1 MPKYK
6 FTDPVYGRSL
16 VFDQDAPPSDEE
28 LDAAFE
34 AEFEKELVFD
44 ELINNKQYMS
54 DARANWKDETGEDW
68 EDSDAD
74 LVEKEFEYWNT
85 IENNLTLG
93 GIEIAKSFSELEPK
107 EAQKVLRRF
116 DIYDR
121 TNATGEGARGTWEQI
136 KGVGSAILSDPIT
149 WTGAGAGLKV
159 IKQIGGRGVLRNILM
174 KIAYPAGAGGFW
186 GEAADAER
194 QGMEISLGA
203 REEYDPEQ
211 GVKAGAVGATLG
223 VVAPMA
229 IRGTGRVVGAT
240 ADIVRPSTWRKGQEA
255 LLETAGGAKAAKE
268 GSIEAAEEALGRG
281 DYQSAVVA
289 SSESLSTE
297 LSTIHSNF
305 VSRYDELGELAVYP
319 NSLSQMWQ
327 RAKDAGITNKNIDQF
342 IQQMTDGI
350 NTPTR
355 TLRLIR
361 AELGK
366 EAQRSRNGIGQ
377 NVGADKV
384 LDGFH
389 KESKDMF
396 TQAAKEAG
404 KGGQARKLDNDYFSF
419 MNLEDSKSFRDAAER
434 GSKAS
439 SLIANILATP
449 KHAPQKISEY
459 LAQMSKL
466 EKLSGNTGFKNQQL
480 GFLRL
485 AMSEELFKGN
495 TASKFQSF
503 LSNESG
509 MKTMRML
516 FPDRANDLTQ
526 WSRIL
531 KNASKH
537 GGAATFWGRIM
548 VQTLAGAG
556 GATLGAGAGG
566 AVTGAVGGAA
576 AFIALSGALRSKA
589 FKNLAMKVYGREKI
603 DQSALGSLGKWLQ
616 AKGMPEEQVKM
627 FRDYA
632 LGSATL
638 GTLEAETGEVAP
650 AFQEVTQNIKEAVQ

>member
-1 MPKYK
+1 MTKYE
-6 FTDPVYGRSL
+6 FTDTVSGRSL
-16 VFDQDAPPSDEE
+16 VFDQETPPSDED
-28 LDAAFE
+28 LAAAFE
-34 AEFEKELVFD
+34 DKFKKELVFD
-44 ELINNKQYMS
+44 DLINNEQYMA
-54 DARANWKDETGEDW
+54 DAKANWQGETGEAW
-68 EDSDAD
+68 EGTDAD

-85 IENNLTLG
+85 VENNLTLG
-93 GIEIAKSFSELEPK
+93 GIEIAYSFSELDTK
-107 EAQKVLRRF
+107 EAQRILRRF
-116 DIYDR
+116 DVYDR
-121 TNATGEGARGTWEQI
+121 TSATGEGSRGAWEQF
-136 KGVGSAILSDPIT
+136 KGVGSAIISDPVT
-149 WTGAGAGLKV
+149 WTGAGAGLKI

-194 QGMEISLGA
+194 QGMEIALGA

-211 GVKAGAVGATLG
+211 GQKAGAVGATLG

-229 IRGTGRVVGAT
+229 IRTTGRVAGAGV
-240 ADIVRPSTWRKGQEA
+240 DIVRPSTWRKGQEA
-255 LLETAGGAKAAKE
+255 ALETAGAAKAAKE

-281 DYQSAVVA
+281 DYQSAVGA
-289 SSESLSTE
+289 SSDSLSTE

-305 VSRYDELGELAVYP
+305 VSRYEDLGELAVYP
-319 NSLSQMWQ
+319 NSLAQMWQ
-327 RAKDAGITNKNIDQF
+327 RAKDAGVKNKNIDQF

-361 AELGK
+361 AELGSS
-366 EAQRSRNGIGQ
+366 AQVARTGNGP

-384 LDGFH
+384 IDKFH
-389 KESKDMF
+389 KESKEMF
-396 TQAAKEAG
+396 TKAADDAG
-404 KGGQARKLDNDYFSF
+404 KGRQAKILDSDYRSF
-419 MNLEDSKSFRDAAER
+419 MNLADGKDFIKAAER
-434 GSKAS
+434 GSNAS
-439 SLIANILATP
+439 TLIANILATP

-459 LAQMSKL
+459 LTQMSKL
-466 EKLSGNTGFKNQQL
+466 EKLSGNAGFKDQQL

-516 FPDRANDLTQ
+516 FPDHIKDLSQ

-531 KNASKH
+531 KNSSKH

-548 VQTLAGAG
+548 VQTVAGAG
-556 GATLGAGAGG
+556 GATLGASAGG
-566 AVTGAVGGAA
+566 AMGGAVSGVA
-576 AFIALSGALRSKA
+576 AFIALSGALKSKA
-589 FKNLAMKVYGREKI
+589 FKKLAMKVYAREKV
-603 DQSALGSLGKWLQ
+603 DQSALGSMGKWLQ

-638 GTLEAETGEVAP
+638 GTLEAETGGVAP
-650 AFQEVTQNIKEAVQ
+650 AFQKVTQNIKEKVQ